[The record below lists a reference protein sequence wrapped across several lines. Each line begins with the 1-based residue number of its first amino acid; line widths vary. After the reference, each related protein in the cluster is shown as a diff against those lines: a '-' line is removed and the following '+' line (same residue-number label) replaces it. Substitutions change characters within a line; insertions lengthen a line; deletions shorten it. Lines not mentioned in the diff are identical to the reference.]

1 MLRVSQHSASS
12 SPDWLGPAA
21 TAASPLASRWA
32 APARIHSRQRITFG
46 ATSAILTLSAISL
59 AAAIALA
66 LSLVVEHGP
75 PRRLLENA
83 YHLGCGRFVLHLLLL
98 PSFIWV
104 CSPYISSSIYIVASR
119 RRPNPPRRSG
129 PAA

>member
-32 APARIHSRQRITFG
+32 APAKIQSRQRITFG
-46 ATSAILTLSAISL
+46 AISAIITLSPSSL
-59 AAAIALA
+59 AALALA
-66 LSLVVEHGP
+66 LTLVVEHGP

-104 CSPYISSSIYIVASR
+104 CSPYISSGIYIVASR